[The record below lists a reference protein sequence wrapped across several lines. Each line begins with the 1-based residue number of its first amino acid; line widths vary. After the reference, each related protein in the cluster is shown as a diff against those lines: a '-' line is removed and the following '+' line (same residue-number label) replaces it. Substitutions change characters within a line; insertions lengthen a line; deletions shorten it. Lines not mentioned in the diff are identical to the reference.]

1 MATDEDKI
9 FEKLGG
15 QKGLNIAV
23 PIFFK
28 KVLADPLVGPV
39 FSALDV
45 DRQCRKMLKF
55 MTFAFGGAKEYT
67 GRSMKQVHTGLNI
80 QED

>member
-1 MATDEDKI
+1 MAEDKATI

-39 FSALDV
+39 FS
-45 DRQCRKMLKF
+45 
-55 MTFAFGGAKEYT
+55 
-67 GRSMKQVHTGLNI
+67 
-80 QED
+80 